1 MAKKKKKKKDGSGF
15 FWKLLFIIALS
26 VFIFSGYQLFT
37 IYQGYKAGVD
47 EYDAVAKN
55 VVMKSEEPLV
65 AVEQKTAEDGTVILF
80 EEATYQPPEV
90 NFEELQQMNPDVIG
104 WIEIEALPE
113 ISYPIV
119 QGDDNDYY
127 LHNTFK
133 KTSNNA
139 GSIFVDYRNGSNF
152 IDCNTII
159 YGHNMKNMS
168 MFGSLKKY
176 KTDGFYEENQYFT
189 IYTNDMAYRYQIF
202 SYRDVSEISSVY
214 SVGFGAG
221 EQFQEFVNDMIRQ
234 SYMDTDVSVTGTDKV
249 VTLSTCSSEG
259 NRFVVHAVMVDA
271 KPYE

>member
-119 QGDDNDYY
+119 QGDDHDYY

-159 YGHNMKNMS
+159 YGHNMKNGS
-168 MFGSLKKY
+168 MFGKLKWLTEKDKY
-176 KTDGFYEENQYFT
+176 KTSKYIWICT
-189 IYTNDMAYRYQIF
+189 PAAKYRYEIF
-202 SYRDVSEISSVY
+202 SIQYASAVSDTYTFFGGHDDIFGTYLQNMKSKSV
-214 SVGFGAG
+214 VDFNTT
-221 EQFQEFVNDMIRQ
+221 ELNKDDCVI
-234 SYMDTDVSVTGTDKV
+234 
-249 VTLSTCSSEG
+249 TLSTCTSDDDT
-259 NRFVVHAVMVDA
+259 RYVVQARWIA
-271 KPYE
+271 TY